1 MTELIYH
8 IATTAVRFT
17 GKLKKSSADQKLWL
31 CGGARLAGSL
41 LDVKLIDRLI
51 LKVNPVIIGNGIP
64 LFDGNNKKDK
74 LELEEIKS
82 YKSGAVITNYR
93 VLYV

>member
-1 MTELIYH
+1 
-8 IATTAVRFT
+8 
-17 GKLKKSSADQKLWL
+17 
-31 CGGARLAGSL
+31 
-41 LDVKLIDRLI
+41 
-51 LKVNPVIIGNGIP
+51 VNPVIIGNGIP

-74 LELEEIKS
+74 LELEEINS